1 ARGAARDRGGR
12 RRPESESH
20 RMTVRGTLGLIGV
33 AAALLI
39 LVLGDKRAFI
49 PERPLPTPEGTPLLD
64 VSADR
69 VARLEWGRGPERLTL
84 MHTSAGW
91 YDAAGH
97 PWPGDV
103 VDVALDALVSLR
115 PRSVVEG
122 EHVNMDEYGLA
133 GSTERL
139 RVLDGTGR
147 ELLAMDIGNR
157 NPAWTGNY
165 ARRDGRD
172 EVLLVGSLLR
182 WELDKLRSA
191 RDSSKLP

>member
-1 ARGAARDRGGR
+1 
-12 RRPESESH
+12 
-20 RMTVRGTLGLIGV
+20 MTVRGTFGLIVV
-33 AAALLI
+33 AAALLVV
-39 LVLGDKRAFI
+39 VLGDRRAII

-69 VARLEWGRGPERLTL
+69 VARLEWERGPERLTL
-84 MHTSAGW
+84 VHTPAGW

-103 VDVALDALVSLR
+103 VDVAIDALVSLR
-115 PRSVVEG
+115 PRTVVEN
-122 EHVNMDEYGLA
+122 EPVNLNEYGLA
-133 GSTERL
+133 PSTERL
-139 RVLDGTGR
+139 RVLDGTGG

-191 RDSSKLP
+191 RGTPKLP

>member
-1 ARGAARDRGGR
+1 PARDAARDRGRR

-20 RMTVRGTLGLIGV
+20 RMTVRGTFGLIVV
-33 AAALLI
+33 AAVLLVV
-39 LVLGDKRAFI
+39 VLGDKRAII

-69 VARLEWGRGPERLTL
+69 VARLHWERGPERLTL
-84 MHTSAGW
+84 VPTSAGW

-97 PWPGDV
+97 PWPRDV

-122 EHVNMDEYGLA
+122 EHVDMDEYGLA
-133 GSTERL
+133 ASTERL

-147 ELLAMDIGNR
+147 ELL
-157 NPAWTGNY
+157 
-165 ARRDGRD
+165 
-172 EVLLVGSLLR
+172 
-182 WELDKLRSA
+182 
-191 RDSSKLP
+191 

>member
-1 ARGAARDRGGR
+1 V
-12 RRPESESH
+12 
-20 RMTVRGTLGLIGV
+20 TVRGTFGLILV
-33 AAALLI
+33 AVALLL
-39 LVLGDKRAFI
+39 LVLGDKRAII
-49 PERPLPTPEGTPLLD
+49 PERPLPTVEGTPLLD

-69 VARLEWGRGPERLTL
+69 VARLEWERGPERLTL
-84 MHTSAGW
+84 VHTPAGW

-97 PWPGDV
+97 RWPGDV
-103 VDVALDALVSLR
+103 VDVAIDALVSLR

-133 GSTERL
+133 AATERL
-139 RVLDGTGR
+139 RVLDDTGR

-191 RDSSKLP
+191 RDEPKLP

>member
-1 ARGAARDRGGR
+1 
-12 RRPESESH
+12 
-20 RMTVRGTLGLIGV
+20 MTMRGTFGLIAV

-39 LVLGDKRAFI
+39 VVLGDRRPLI
-49 PERPLPTPEGTPLLD
+49 PERPLPTPEGMPLLD

-69 VARLEWGRGPERLTL
+69 VARLEWERGPERLTL
-84 MHTSAGW
+84 VHTPAGW

-103 VDVALDALVSLR
+103 VDVAIDALVSLR

-122 EHVNMDEYGLA
+122 EHADLEEYGLA
-133 GSTERL
+133 ASTERL

-191 RDSSKLP
+191 RDVPKLP

>member
-1 ARGAARDRGGR
+1 
-12 RRPESESH
+12 
-20 RMTVRGTLGLIGV
+20 MTVRGTLGLIV
-33 AAALLI
+33 AAAVLLVV
-39 LVLGDKRAFI
+39 VLGDRRAII
-49 PERPLPTPEGTPLLD
+49 PERPLPAQEGTPLLD

-69 VARLEWGRGPERLTL
+69 VARLEWERGLERLTL
-84 MHTSAGW
+84 VHTPAGW

-103 VDVALDALVSLR
+103 VDVAIDALVSLR

-122 EHVNMDEYGLA
+122 EHVNLDEYGLA
-133 GSTERL
+133 TSGERL
-139 RVLDGTGR
+139 RVLDDTGR
-147 ELLAMDIGNR
+147 ELLAMDIGKR

-191 RDSSKLP
+191 RDTPKRP

>member
-1 ARGAARDRGGR
+1 
-12 RRPESESH
+12 
-20 RMTVRGTLGLIGV
+20 MTVRGTFSLIVLAGV
-33 AAALLI
+33 LL
-39 LVLGDKRAFI
+39 LVVLSDRRAII

-64 VSADR
+64 VSAAR
-69 VARLEWGRGPERLTL
+69 VARLEWERGPERLTL
-84 MHTSAGW
+84 VHTPAGW

-103 VDVALDALVSLR
+103 VDVAIDALVSLR

-122 EHVNMDEYGLA
+122 EQVDLGEYGLA
-133 GSTERL
+133 TPAERL
-139 RVLDGTGR
+139 RVLDDTGR

-191 RDSSKLP
+191 PDSPKLP